1 MHDAAEQVVARE
13 NGRTLG
19 GEAAETEATEAPSNA
34 VEPEAS
40 GRNRLDLDPE
50 RDPSAQ
56 GRKLSFLETRA
67 DRGIYNPHGL
77 ELPVSPYQVMAAVRQ
92 MGSQRPE
99 FSCLQVEPGEFG
111 LCFLHA
117 VMGFP

>member
-1 MHDAAEQVVARE
+1 MQLSKSLPEKM
-13 NGRTLG
+13 
-19 GEAAETEATEAPSNA
+19 GERWE
-34 VEPEAS
+34 V
-40 GRNRLDLDPE
+40 RLPKPRRPKRHQT
-50 RDPSAQ
+50 RDPNAQ